1 MSQPVP
7 GFHIRSATVEDVPTI
22 LSFIRALADFENLT
36 HEVTATE
43 EDLRREL
50 FGLAPKAEV
59 LLACVDTDPVG
70 FALFFH
76 NFSTF
81 LGRPGLY
88 VEDLFVLP
96 DRRGKGYGR
105 ALMLHLARVA
115 QERGCGRFEWSVLD
129 WNAPAIEFYRSLGAE
144 PMTQWVIQR
153 VTGDRLT
160 ALSERSLVEVSRG

>member
-1 MSQPVP
+1 MTRPDS
-7 GFHIRSATVEDVPTI
+7 GFLIRPATIEDVPTI
-22 LSFIRALADFENLT
+22 LAFIRALSEYEKLT

-43 EDLRREL
+43 DDLRREL
-50 FGLAPKAEV
+50 FGATPRAEV
-59 LLACVDTDPVG
+59 VLACENTTPVG

-88 VEDLFVLP
+88 LEDVFVLP
-96 DRRGKGYGR
+96 THRGKGYGR

-115 QERGCGRFEWSVLD
+115 QDRGCGRFEWAVLD
-129 WNAPAIEFYRSLGAE
+129 WNTPAIEFYRSLGAE
-144 PMTQWVIQR
+144 PMNQWVIQR

-160 ALSERSLVEVSRG
+160 ALSEV